1 MATSQHGYPG
11 RSGGRSPLPGGV
23 SRRRF
28 LAGAAGAAGAG
39 ALAISAGG
47 ITAPAA
53 LASSGGGQTG
63 GLPSLQE
70 VWGWEQQLVQFGTR
84 YTGSPGHTAY
94 VDWLTGQLTAIP
106 GLTVQTDR
114 LTFNRWLAR
123 DYALQV
129 SVPAAVGASGPV
141 PVTYYYPYSG
151 QTPPQGVT
159 AKLVDLGSYPPAV
172 SGVSGYTTAFWAA
185 ASGAIALVR
194 AALPVFSLDT
204 GQTATGWPDYPIA
217 TVRPGAIPLYLGEG
231 APLYAAG
238 LGTVSHC
245 PLPTYLLQAGDAQQP
260 DLLDLDKL
268 DQNLMYGQILT
279 LARTIQALDATP
291 AAAL

>member
-11 RSGGRSPLPGGV
+11 KSGGRSPLPAGM

-28 LAGAAGAAGAG
+28 LAGTAGAG

-47 ITAPAA
+47 IVAPAA
-53 LASSGGGQTG
+53 LAAAGGGQPG

-94 VDWLTGQLTAIP
+94 VDWLT
-106 GLTVQTDR
+106 
-114 LTFNRWLAR
+114 
-123 DYALQV
+123 
-129 SVPAAVGASGPV
+129 S
-141 PVTYYYPYSG
+141 
-151 QTPPQGVT
+151 
-159 AKLVDLGSYPPAV
+159 
-172 SGVSGYTTAFWAA
+172 
-185 ASGAIALVR
+185 
-194 AALPVFSLDT
+194 
-204 GQTATGWPDYPIA
+204 GWPDHPIA

-245 PLPTYLLQAGDAQQP
+245 PLPTYLLQ
-260 DLLDLDKL
+260 
-268 DQNLMYGQILT
+268 
-279 LARTIQALDATP
+279 P
-291 AAAL
+291 AMRSSRACWTSTNSTGT